1 MRKSLLLLAF
11 TFTFLFS
18 NCGVKQTRHLLTSGN
33 YDDAIDNSIANL
45 KSNKDKKGKQDYIY
59 ILEEAFAKAKERD
72 LNSINLWTQDANP
85 ANLEAIYNTYLNLN
99 SRQEKIK
106 PLLPLKFIPQGKNAR
121 FPFDNYNAAIIE
133 SKNALSQYL
142 YSNSKKFLV
151 SNSKIDYRKAYD
163 DLNYLNKINPNYKD
177 VLQLMQEAEY
187 KGTDFVNVS
196 MRNETNMVIPILLQ
210 NELLDFSTYG
220 MNDKWT
226 VYHSN
231 KQNGINYDYAVVVN
245 FRTITISPE
254 QVKEK
259 EFYKEKQIKDG
270 LKTLLDS
277 KGKVVKDSL
286 GNPVKVD
293 NFKTIKVRIYEFYQ
307 SKACQVAAK
316 VDYVNLKN
324 NQLLSSFP
332 LANEFI
338 FENTYATYK
347 GDKRATDENYYS
359 YFDRRPLPFPTNEQ
373 MVYEASSD
381 LKDKLKNIIT
391 QNKLRN

>member
-11 TFTFLFS
+11 TITLLLS
-18 NCGVKQTRHLLTSGN
+18 SCGVKQTRHLLTSGN
-33 YDDAIDNSIANL
+33 YDDAIDNSISNL

-72 LNSINLWTQDANP
+72 LNAINLWTQDANP
-85 ANLEAIYNTYLNLN
+85 ANLEKIYNSYLNLN
-99 SRQEKIK
+99 ARQEKIK
-106 PLLPLKFIPQGKNAR
+106 PLLPLKFLPQGKNAK
-121 FPFDNYNAAIIE
+121 FPFENYNTAIIE

-142 YSNSKKFLV
+142 YSNSKNLLV
-151 SNSKIDYRKAYD
+151 SSFKQDIRKAYD
-163 DLNYLNKINPNYKD
+163 DLSYLNKINPNFKD
-177 VLQLMQEAEY
+177 VLQLIQEAEF
-187 KGTDFVNVS
+187 KGTDFVMVS
-196 MRNETNMVIPILLQ
+196 LRNETNMVIPILLQ

-226 VYHSN
+226 VYHN
-231 KQNGINYDYAVVVN
+231 KKQNEIHYDYGVILN
-245 FRTITISPE
+245 FRGITVSPE

-270 LKTLLDS
+270 LKTVVDS
-277 KGKVVKDSL
+277 KGNVVKDSL

-307 SKACQVAAK
+307 FKACQVTAK

-332 LANEFI
+332 LANEFV

-359 YFDRRPLPFPTNEQ
+359 YFDRKPLPFPSNEQ
-373 MVYEASSD
+373 MVYDASTD
-381 LKDKLKNIIT
+381 LKEKLKNIIT
-391 QNKLRN
+391 TNRFRD